1 MHGYSRGD
9 IRAIEGRGGM
19 ERGERKE
26 ERERRERRGSMKN
39 RIISESSMF

>member
-26 ERERRERRGSMKN
+26 EREEG
-39 RIISESSMF
+39 EEGEYEE